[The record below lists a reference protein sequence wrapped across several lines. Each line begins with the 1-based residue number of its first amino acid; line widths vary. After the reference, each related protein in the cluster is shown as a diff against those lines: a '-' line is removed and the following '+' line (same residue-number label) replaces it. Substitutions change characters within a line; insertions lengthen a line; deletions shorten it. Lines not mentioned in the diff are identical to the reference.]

1 LSKAYVAPVE
11 FAGSGLLAIAFVSLS
26 SPDQGIRRLA
36 YGTLD
41 KFKNAVEKCQKRKD
55 VMGLRL
61 LLNSVQNSIEEPWQR
76 IPSVIALF
84 AAEASCV
91 LLDPA
96 HDHYAAISTFFIHS
110 SKLNMRVMFDNFFW
124 STSVNFKAERSWMLC
139 LVYAGMNSDDDVAIY
154 IRNSILEKLMSFY
167 VSPLSD

>member
-1 LSKAYVAPVE
+1 ME
-11 FAGSGLLAIAFVSLS
+11 FKYYIILMTAFLFLCIYILFLV
-26 SPDQGIRRLA
+26 QRLC
-36 YGTLD
+36 LIS
-41 KFKNAVEKCQKRKD
+41 NQNVLQKCQKRKD

-110 SKLNMRVMFDNFFW
+110 SKLNMRV
-124 STSVNFKAERSWMLC
+124 
-139 LVYAGMNSDDDVAIY
+139 YIY
-154 IRNSILEKLMSFY
+154 GLEISFTIC
-167 VSPLSD
+167 

>member
-1 LSKAYVAPVE
+1 ME
-11 FAGSGLLAIAFVSLS
+11 FKYYIILMTAFLFLCIYILFLV
-26 SPDQGIRRLA
+26 QRLC
-36 YGTLD
+36 LIS
-41 KFKNAVEKCQKRKD
+41 NQNVLQKCQKRKD

-110 SKLNMRVMFDNFFW
+110 SKLNMRVYIYGLEISFTICWLFLMEFFAFYW
-124 STSVNFKAERSWMLC
+124 KIHLLQFCRLC
-139 LVYAGMNSDDDVAIY
+139 LITFFGV
-154 IRNSILEKLMSFY
+154 
-167 VSPLSD
+167 PLSISKQRGLGCFA